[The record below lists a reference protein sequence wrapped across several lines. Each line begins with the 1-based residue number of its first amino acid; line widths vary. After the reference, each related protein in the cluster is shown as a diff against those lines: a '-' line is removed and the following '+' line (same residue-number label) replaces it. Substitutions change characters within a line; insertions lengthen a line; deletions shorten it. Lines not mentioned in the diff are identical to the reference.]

1 MGIRATVMSSPYVG
15 VGLGLVDGSD
25 KLAAL
30 NTKTHAKID
39 IISCMKSLR
48 MRMNRGRPRG
58 QASSFGVLTHTAY
71 NIEYN
76 EDPVVAPET
85 LYVLVLQRSLGK

>member
-1 MGIRATVMSSPYVG
+1 MHEEF
-15 VGLGLVDGSD
+15 
-25 KLAAL
+25 
-30 NTKTHAKID
+30 THAHE
-39 IISCMKSLR
+39 
-48 MRMNRGRPRG
+48 PRSASG
-58 QASSFGVLTHTAY
+58 SSFGVLTHTAY

>member
-1 MGIRATVMSSPYVG
+1 
-15 VGLGLVDGSD
+15 
-25 KLAAL
+25 
-30 NTKTHAKID
+30 
-39 IISCMKSLR
+39 MKSLR